1 MYNMEDSGR
10 KWVKMFVGEF
20 ERSIDSKNRVILPP
34 NIRNSLG
41 NVFYL
46 TIASQKKLE
55 IRPVDE
61 FEKFINKIDENNQL
75 DPMVQKYKRFIMSST
90 IKIETDKL
98 GRFLIPEKHLKSI
111 SVKTTITFVGMGRI
125 IELWATENVL
135 EELKEFEDE
144 MFIDDITE
152 QMLKKGIKL

>member
-10 KWVKMFVGEF
+10 KWVKMFAGEF
-20 ERSIDSKNRVILPP
+20 ERSIDAKNRVILPP
-34 NIRNSLG
+34 NIKNSLG

-55 IRPVDE
+55 IRPVEE

-75 DPMVQKYKRFIMSST
+75 DPMVQKYKRFVMAST
-90 IKIETDKL
+90 IKVETDKL
-98 GRFLIPEKHLKSI
+98 GRFLIPEKHLQAAA
-111 SVKTTITFVGMGRI
+111 VKTTVTFVGMGRL
-125 IELWATENVL
+125 IELWATENIT
-135 EELKEFEDE
+135 EQLKEFEDE